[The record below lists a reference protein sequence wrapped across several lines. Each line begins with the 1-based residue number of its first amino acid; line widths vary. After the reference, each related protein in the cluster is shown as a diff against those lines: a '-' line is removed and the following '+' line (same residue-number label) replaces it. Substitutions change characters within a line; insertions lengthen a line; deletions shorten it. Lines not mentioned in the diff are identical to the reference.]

1 MNIHDLSGCAPTP
14 LAHYLKAL
22 GILRLVAE
30 QADPQ
35 ARGWWEGERFR
46 LATSRSFDELLGFFM
61 DNYRPTP
68 LLAPWNG
75 ASGFFRTWDAK
86 KKKLRESKNGRA
98 LELLISLKDDRWK
111 PFQKAYNIAVDAVG
125 SVLKEVNVDKLPAKE
140 RGRLLIVPKGKGPV
154 FPVADKDNDK
164 AIIQR
169 VMTQACS
176 EMGFYR
182 SAIVDM
188 GEDFDYPSLWGSGG
202 NDGAIDFTARYFENL
217 VQALVEADKKT
228 SSGWLLSTLQA
239 APAKALLTKAAG
251 KVGQFLP
258 GGAGGANSINGP
270 GSQHDTLLNPWDFI
284 FMLEG
289 AVLFTAHA
297 TRRLGTLEQSR
308 AAAPFA
314 VGAQGAGY
322 ASSAELDE
330 FVLKNGK
337 RKPGRGEQWMP
348 LWGQPM
354 TLSELRHLLAE
365 GRAQIGTRSVREP
378 LDLARAVARLGTA
391 RGIVAFQRYGYI
403 ERNGQSNLAV
413 PLGRFR
419 VPDRISPRLTC
430 LDDLDAWL
438 PRLRSEAR
446 NNNAPNRLKLT
457 ERRLADALFS
467 VVQHPDE
474 PSRWQSVLLA
484 LAEVEAVQVTGSG
497 FRCGPVPR
505 LKPEWVEAANDN
517 SAEFRLALSFALQAR
532 GFSRETGMPLDAI
545 RRHWLPLEQDRPW
558 KFATTGTAG
567 QTRLQIGPDVVMQ
580 GRRGIDDAIALVE
593 RRLIEAAQ
601 RGERRLPLQAA
612 ARTAAHPADLAAFI
626 AGAVDVERVF
636 PLGRALMALNSELW
650 PQQYIALNRP
660 QRSDWRDDA
669 WLTIRLAMLPWPLPD
684 GRRIGV
690 DPAILRRLE
699 SGDAATAVELA
710 LRRLR
715 AAGVYPA
722 VRAASVSPETARLWA
737 AALAFPISRRTAMD
751 FVRRL
756 DPQSLKETA

>member
-1 MNIHDLSGCAPTP
+1 MNIHDLNGCAPTP

-35 ARGWWEGERFR
+35 ARAWWEGERFR
-46 LATSRSFDELLGFFM
+46 LATSLSFDDLLDFFM

-98 LELLISLKDDRWK
+98 LEQLISRKDTRWK
-111 PFQKAYNIAVDAVG
+111 PFQNAYNIAVDAVG
-125 SVLKEVNVDKLPAKE
+125 RVLKEVNVDALPAKE
-140 RGRLLIVPKGKGPV
+140 RGRLLIVPKGDGPV
-154 FPVADKDNDK
+154 FPVADKDRDK

-169 VMTQACS
+169 AMAQACS
-176 EMGFYR
+176 EIGFYR
-182 SAIVDM
+182 SAIVDT
-188 GEDFDYPSLWGSGG
+188 GDDFGYPSLWGSGG

-217 VQALVEADKKT
+217 VQALVVADKQA
-228 SSGWLLSTLQA
+228 SRAWLSSTLQQF
-239 APAKALLTKAAG
+239 PAKDLSTKAAG

-258 GGAGGANSINGP
+258 GGAGGANCINGP

-297 TRRLGTLEQSR
+297 TRRLETLEHSR

-322 ASSAELDE
+322 ASAADSDESA
-330 FVLKNGK
+330 
-337 RKPGRGEQWMP
+337 RGEQWMP
-348 LWGQPM
+348 LWVQPM
-354 TLSELRHLLAE
+354 TLPELRRLLAE
-365 GRAQIGTRSVREP
+365 GRAQIGARTAREP

-391 RGIVAFQRYGYI
+391 RGVVAFQRYGYI

-413 PLGRFR
+413 PLGRYR
-419 VPDRISPRLTC
+419 VPNRVSPRLTC

-438 PRLRSEAR
+438 PRLRQAAR
-446 NNNAPNRLKLT
+446 DNHAPSRLKLA
-457 ERRLADALFS
+457 ERRLADALFA
-467 VVQHPDE
+467 VVQRPDE
-474 PSRWQSVLLA
+474 PNRWQSVLLA
-484 LAEVEAVQVTGSG
+484 LGGVEAVQVTGSAYQ
-497 FRCGPVPR
+497 CGPVPR
-505 LKPEWVEAANDN
+505 LRPEWVEAANDN
-517 SAEFRLALSFALQAR
+517 TAEFRLALSFALQAR
-532 GFSRETGMPLDAI
+532 SFSRDTAMPLDPI
-545 RRHWLPLEQDRPW
+545 RRHWLPLEKDKPW
-558 KFATTGTAG
+558 KFATTGAG
-567 QTRLQIGPDVVMQ
+567 TGDQARLQIGPDVVMH
-580 GRRGIDDAIALVE
+580 GRRGVDDAIAMVE
-593 RRLIEAAQ
+593 RRLVEAAQ

-612 ARTAAHPADLAAFI
+612 TRTEAHPADLAALVS
-626 AGAVDVERVF
+626 GAVDVDRCLD
-636 PLGRALMALNSELW
+636 LGRALMALNRELR
-650 PQQYIALNRP
+650 PHKHIPIGRP
-660 QRSDWRDDA
+660 QRIEWPDDA
-669 WLTIRLAMLPWPLPD
+669 WLAIRLAMLPWPLPD

-699 SGDAATAVELA
+699 SGDAAMAVELA

-715 AAGVYPA
+715 AAGICPA
-722 VRAASVSPETARLWA
+722 VRAASVSSQTARLWA
-737 AALAFPISRRTAMD
+737 VALAFPISPRTAVE

>member
-1 MNIHDLSGCAPTP
+1 MNIHDLNGCAPTP

-35 ARGWWEGERFR
+35 ARGWWEGDRFR
-46 LATSRSFDELLGFFM
+46 LATSRSFGELLSFFM
-61 DNYRPTP
+61 ADYRPTP

-125 SVLKEVNVDKLPAKE
+125 SVLKEVDVDKLPAKE
-140 RGRLLIVPKGKGPV
+140 RGRLLIVPKGEGPV

-164 AIIQR
+164 AIIQKAMAQ
-169 VMTQACS
+169 VCS
-176 EMGFYR
+176 DMGLYR

-188 GEDFDYPSLWGSGG
+188 GEDFGYPSLWGSGG

-217 VQALVEADKKT
+217 VQALVEADKQA
-228 SSGWLLSTLQA
+228 SSGWLLSALQA

-297 TRRLGTLEQSR
+297 TRRLGAVEQSR

-322 ASSAELDE
+322 ASAADSDESA
-330 FVLKNGK
+330 
-337 RKPGRGEQWMP
+337 RGEQWMP
-348 LWGQPM
+348 LWAQPM
-354 TLSELRHLLAE
+354 ALTELRRLLAE
-365 GRAQIGTRSVREP
+365 GRAQIGARSAREP

-413 PLGRFR
+413 PLGRFY

-438 PRLRSEAR
+438 PRLRREAR
-446 NNNAPNRLKLT
+446 SNNAPNRLNLT
-457 ERRLADALFS
+457 ERRLADALFT

-497 FRCGPVPR
+497 YRCEPVPKLR
-505 LKPEWVEAANDN
+505 PEWVEAANDDTT
-517 SAEFRLALSFALQAR
+517 EFHLALSFALQAR
-532 GFSRETGMPLDAI
+532 GFSRDTGMPLDPI
-545 RRHWLPLEQDRPW
+545 RRHWLPLDRDKPW
-558 KFATTGTAG
+558 RFATTGTG
-567 QTRLQIGPDVVMQ
+567 SQIRLQTGPDVVMQ
-580 GRRGIDDAIALVE
+580 GRLGIDDAIAMVE

-612 ARTAAHPADLAAFI
+612 ARTAAHPADLAALI
-626 AGAVDVERVF
+626 AGAVDVDRTLT
-636 PLGRALMALNSELW
+636 LGRALMALDRELW
-650 PQQYIALNRP
+650 PQQYISLSRP
-660 QRSDWRDDA
+660 QHTEWPDDA
-669 WLTIRLAMLPWPLPD
+669 WLAIRLATLPWPLPD

-715 AAGVYPA
+715 AAGIYPTA
-722 VRAASVSPETARLWA
+722 RVASVSPEIARLWA
-737 AALAFPISRRTAMD
+737 AALAFPISRRIAMD

-756 DPQSLKETA
+756 DPHLLKETA

>member
-1 MNIHDLSGCAPTP
+1 MNIHDLNGCAPTP

-35 ARGWWEGERFR
+35 VRGWWDGDRFR
-46 LATSRSFDELLGFFM
+46 LATSRSFDELLSFFM
-61 DNYRPTP
+61 DDYRPTP

-98 LELLISLKDDRWK
+98 LQSLISQKAERWK
-111 PFQKAYNIAVDAVG
+111 PFQETYRIAVDAVG
-125 SVLKEVNVDKLPAKE
+125 SVLKEVDVDKLPDKE
-140 RGRLLIVPKGKGPV
+140 RGRLLIVPKGEGPV

-164 AIIQR
+164 VIIQR
-169 VMTQACS
+169 AMARACS
-176 EMGFYR
+176 DMGLYR

-188 GEDFDYPSLWGSGG
+188 GEDFGYPSLWGSGG

-217 VQALVEADKKT
+217 VQVLIDTEKQT
-228 SSGWLLSTLQA
+228 SRGWLLSALRA
-239 APAKALLTKAAG
+239 EPAKALLTKAAG

-297 TRRLGTLEQSR
+297 TRRLGAAQQSR
-308 AAAPFA
+308 VAAPFA

-322 ASSAELDE
+322 ASAADSDESA
-330 FVLKNGK
+330 
-337 RKPGRGEQWMP
+337 RGEQWMP
-348 LWGQPM
+348 LWAQPM
-354 TLSELRHLLAE
+354 TLTELQRLLAE
-365 GRAQIGTRSVREP
+365 GRAQIGAHSAREP
-378 LDLARAVARLGTA
+378 LDLARAVARLGTT
-391 RGIVAFQRYGYI
+391 RGIAAFQRYGYI

-413 PLGRFR
+413 PLGRFF
-419 VPDRISPRLTC
+419 VPDHISPRLAC

-438 PRLRSEAR
+438 PRLRREAR
-446 NNNAPNRLKLT
+446 NNNAPNRLKLA
-457 ERRLADALFS
+457 ERCLADALFA
-467 VVQHPDE
+467 VVQHPNE

-484 LAEVEAVQVTGSG
+484 LAEIEVVQVTGSG
-497 FRCGPVPR
+497 YRAGPVPKLR
-505 LKPEWVEAANDN
+505 PEWVEAASDN
-517 SAEFRLALSFALQAR
+517 SVEFRLALSFALQASA
-532 GFSRETGMPLDAI
+532 FSRETGMPLDSILAPV
-545 RRHWLPLEQDRPW
+545 RRHWLPLDKEKPW
-558 KFATTGTAG
+558 KFATTGTG
-567 QTRLQIGPDVVMQ
+567 SQTRLQTGPDAVIR
-580 GRRGIDDAIALVE
+580 GRHGIDDAVAMVE
-593 RRLIEAAQ
+593 RRLIEGAQ

-612 ARTAAHPADLAAFI
+612 TRAAAHPADLGALI
-626 AGAVDVERVF
+626 AGAVDMDRTLA
-636 PLGRALMALNSELW
+636 LGRALMALDRELW
-650 PQQYIALNRP
+650 PQQCISLSRP
-660 QRSDWRDDA
+660 QHTVWPDDA
-669 WLTIRLAMLPWPLPD
+669 WLAIRLAMLPWPLPD

-715 AAGVYPA
+715 AAGIHPT
-722 VRAASVSPETARLWA
+722 VRVAQVTPETARLWA
-737 AALAFPISRRTAMD
+737 AALAFPISQHTATA

-756 DPQSLKETA
+756 DPYSLKETA

>member
-1 MNIHDLSGCAPTP
+1 MNIHNLDGCAPTP

-35 ARGWWEGERFR
+35 ARGWWEGDRFK
-46 LATSRSFDELLGFFM
+46 LATSRSFDELLSFFIA
-61 DNYRPTP
+61 DYRPTP

-98 LELLISLKDDRWK
+98 LELLISRKDDRWK

-125 SVLKEVNVDKLPAKE
+125 SVLKQVDVDKLPAKE
-140 RGRLLIVPKGKGPV
+140 RGRLLIVPKGEGPV

-169 VMTQACS
+169 AMTQICS
-176 EMGFYR
+176 DMGLYR

-188 GEDFDYPSLWGSGG
+188 GEDFGYPSLWGSGG

-217 VQALVEADKKT
+217 VQALVEADKQA
-228 SSGWLLSTLQA
+228 SSGWLLSALQA

-258 GGAGGANSINGP
+258 GGAGGANSTNGP

-297 TRRLGTLEQSR
+297 TRRLGAVEQAR

-322 ASSAELDE
+322 ASAGDSDESA
-330 FVLKNGK
+330 
-337 RKPGRGEQWMP
+337 RGEQWMP
-348 LWGQPM
+348 LWAQPM
-354 TLSELRHLLAE
+354 ALTELRRLLAE
-365 GRAQIGTRSVREP
+365 GRAQIGAHSAREP

-413 PLGRFR
+413 PLGRFH

-438 PRLRSEAR
+438 PRLRREAR
-446 NNNAPNRLKLT
+446 SNNAPNRLKLS
-457 ERRLADALFS
+457 ERRLADALFT
-467 VVQHPDE
+467 VAQHPDE
-474 PSRWQSVLLA
+474 TSRWKSVLLA

-497 FRCGPVPR
+497 YRCGPVPKLR
-505 LKPEWVEAANDN
+505 PEWVEAANDDT
-517 SAEFRLALSFALQAR
+517 AEFRLALSFALQAR
-532 GFSRETGMPLDAI
+532 GFSRDTGMPLDPI
-545 RRHWLPLEQDRPW
+545 RRHWLPLDRDKPW
-558 KFATTGTAG
+558 KFATTGTSS
-567 QTRLQIGPDVVMQ
+567 QTRLQTAPDVVMQ
-580 GRRGIDDAIALVE
+580 GRLGIDDAVAMVE

-612 ARTAAHPADLAAFI
+612 TRTAAHPADLAAII
-626 AGAVDVERVF
+626 AGAVHVDRTLA
-636 PLGRALMALNSELW
+636 LGRALMALDRELW
-650 PQQYIALNRP
+650 PQQYISLSRP
-660 QRSDWRDDA
+660 QHAEWPDDA
-669 WLTIRLAMLPWPLPD
+669 WLAIRLAMLPWPLPD

-690 DPAILRRLE
+690 DPAVLRRLE

-715 AAGVYPA
+715 AAGVHPT
-722 VRAASVSPETARLWA
+722 VRMASVSPETARLWA
-737 AALAFPISRRTAMD
+737 AALAFPISRRIAMD

-756 DPQSLKETA
+756 DTHSLKETA

>member
-1 MNIHDLSGCAPTP
+1 MHIHDLNGCAPTP

-22 GILRLVAE
+22 GILRIVAE
-30 QADPQ
+30 QADPL
-35 ARGWWEGERFR
+35 ARGWWEGDRFR
-46 LATSRSFDELLGFFM
+46 LATSRSFDELLNFFM
-61 DNYRPTP
+61 ADYRPTP

-111 PFQKAYNIAVDAVG
+111 PFQKAYDIAVDAVG
-125 SVLKEVNVDKLPAKE
+125 RVLKEVDVDKLPAKE
-140 RGRLLIVPKGKGPV
+140 RGRLLIVPKGEGPV
-154 FPVADKDNDK
+154 FPVADKDSDK
-164 AIIQR
+164 TIIQKAMAQ
-169 VMTQACS
+169 VCS
-176 EMGFYR
+176 DMGLYR

-188 GEDFDYPSLWGSGG
+188 GEDFGYPSLWGSGG

-217 VQALVEADKKT
+217 VQALVEADKQV
-228 SSGWLLSTLQA
+228 SSRWLLSALQA

-297 TRRLGTLEQSR
+297 TRRLGAVEQSR

-322 ASSAELDE
+322 ASAGDSDESA
-330 FVLKNGK
+330 
-337 RKPGRGEQWMP
+337 RGEQWMP
-348 LWGQPM
+348 LWAQPM
-354 TLSELRHLLAE
+354 ALTELRRLLAE
-365 GRAQIGTRSVREP
+365 GRAQIGARSAREP

-413 PLGRFR
+413 PLGRFH

-430 LDDLDAWL
+430 LDDLEAWL
-438 PRLRSEAR
+438 PRLRREAR
-446 NNNAPNRLKLT
+446 SNNAPNRLKLT
-457 ERRLADALFS
+457 EHRLADALFT
-467 VVQHPDE
+467 VVQHPNE
-474 PSRWQSVLLA
+474 PSRWQSVMLA
-484 LAEVEAVQVTGSG
+484 LAEVEAMQVTGSG
-497 FRCGPVPR
+497 YRCGPVPKLR
-505 LKPEWVEAANDN
+505 PEWVEAANDDT
-517 SAEFRLALSFALQAR
+517 AEFRLALSFALQAR
-532 GFSRETGMPLDAI
+532 AFSSDTGMAMDPI
-545 RRHWLPLEQDRPW
+545 RRHWLPLDRDRPW
-558 KFATTGTAG
+558 KFATTGTG
-567 QTRLQIGPDVVMQ
+567 SQTRLQIGSDVVMQ
-580 GRRGIDDAIALVE
+580 GRGGIDDAIAIVE
-593 RRLIEAAQ
+593 RRLIEGAQ

-612 ARTAAHPADLAAFI
+612 TRTAAHPADIAAFV
-626 AGAVDVERVF
+626 AGAVDVDRTLA
-636 PLGRALMALNSELW
+636 LGRALMALNRELW
-650 PQQYIALNRP
+650 PQQYISLSRP
-660 QRSDWRDDA
+660 QHTEWPDDA
-669 WLTIRLAMLPWPLPD
+669 WLAIRLAMLPWPLSD
-684 GRRIGV
+684 GWRIGV
-690 DPAILRRLE
+690 DPAVLRRLE

-715 AAGVYPA
+715 AAGIYPT
-722 VRAASVSPETARLWA
+722 VRVASVSPETARLWA
-737 AALAFPISRRTAMD
+737 AALVFPILRRTAMD

-756 DPQSLKETA
+756 DAHSLKETA